1 MGKSLIIQGADFSSN
16 GILESRS
23 ILDWCVNQLQMGM
36 SWNQYVSGNSPI
48 SNSARCC
55 LIIYP
60 NTITDISKGFTK
72 IKIKVKDT
80 YNFVFGTGVWDA
92 AVTGS
97 GWFKGNCEPAE
108 FAWITDTQ
116 EAVAPL
122 DFPLSENFPRAN
134 MFKVNIKKKDGTS
147 FSGPITIY
155 DIFDDITLEK

>member
-1 MGKSLIIQGADFSSN
+1 MGKSLIIKGADFSSN
-16 GILESRS
+16 GILESTS
-23 ILDWCVNQLQMGM
+23 ILDWCANQLQMGM
-36 SWNQYVSGNSPI
+36 SWSQNISLVSPNDNST
-48 SNSARCC
+48 RCC
-55 LIIYP
+55 IIMYP

-80 YNFVFGTGVWDA
+80 YDFVFGTGVWGA

-122 DFPLSENFPRAN
+122 DFPLSENFLRAN

-147 FSGPITIY
+147 VSGPTTIY
-155 DIFDDITLEK
+155 DIFDDITLVE